1 MKVELTIEELKQLV
15 KITPVGATTDVTL
28 KLRKWS
34 YFPFGKSRLTT
45 SKTLG

>member
-28 KLRKWS
+28 NC
-34 YFPFGKSRLTT
+34 GNEVISRLENRD
-45 SKTLG
+45 

>member
-1 MKVELTIEELKQLV
+1 MKVELTVEELNQLV
-15 KITPVGATTDVTL
+15 KITPVEVTTDVTL

-34 YFPFGKSRLTT
+34 YFSFEKSRLTT

>member
-28 KLRKWS
+28 KLRK
-34 YFPFGKSRLTT
+34 
-45 SKTLG
+45 